1 VKPAN
6 VVPRDNGF
14 GRELK
19 KEGNYV
25 HEGVNGNGVV
35 AVGGGESVSQ
45 IGTAHMEEEDLVDS
59 QMTDVR

>member
-1 VKPAN
+1 VKPAS
-6 VVPRDNGF
+6 VVPGENGF

-35 AVGGGESVSQ
+35 AVGGGESVS
-45 IGTAHMEEEDLVDS
+45 HNDMEEEEDLLDS
-59 QMTDVR
+59 QMTEVR